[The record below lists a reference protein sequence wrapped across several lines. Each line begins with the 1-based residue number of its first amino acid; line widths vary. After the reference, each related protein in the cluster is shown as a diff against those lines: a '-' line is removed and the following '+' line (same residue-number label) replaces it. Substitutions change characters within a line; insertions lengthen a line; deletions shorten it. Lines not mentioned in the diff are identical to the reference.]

1 MDDCKLIT
9 CLLEVSEDDN
19 NKAPP
24 ILQHHFKNFDAN
36 LFLQEA
42 EAQVA
47 NIRIRNTGVS
57 MVNRETMPAMEEQS
71 ALMRTDRDD
80 PVWSLKVQVGFLV
93 MYCGG
98 I

>member
-1 MDDCKLIT
+1 
-9 CLLEVSEDDN
+9 
-19 NKAPP
+19 
-24 ILQHHFKNFDAN
+24 
-36 LFLQEA
+36 
-42 EAQVA
+42 
-47 NIRIRNTGVS
+47 